1 MSKEKEYPFKL
12 ECSFGFLLSGLA
24 ERMFSSIII
33 PHIYKSSILSLAE
46 KGHIVYTHGPRS
58 RIDAMLINC
67 RFQKEGLPVPWIV
80 FSERFLM
87 FQDVSKLTRLI
98 KGLLKRVSTPFQEDM
113 YRRYMLDSNS
123 ASILFLE
130 REDSAQAIDTI
141 VELLK
146 IQQLTDKPI
155 FMVPQRIVYAK
166 SPLKVK
172 DASKTDAAQHASLQK
187 MFTLIRAKDKG
198 FIENG
203 EPINLKEKILKARN
217 EAKFL
222 DEIAKEIRG
231 ELIQGISSLGSN
243 ISGAT
248 IKERSFLIQKTIEDP
263 LLKSFLRSYS
273 MKQGIP
279 ADLLSDKVQKM
290 LDQIAADL
298 SPTYINMFNKTL
310 TWIFNDIFDGL
321 DIDRKGLET
330 VARVARKGSIVYVP
344 CHKSH
349 IDYLVLSYCLFHNWM
364 SVPLIA
370 AGVNLSFFPMGYIFR
385 KGGAFF
391 MRRTFKGNLLY
402 SEVFAAYIRTILGES
417 IPIEFF
423 IEGTR
428 SRSGKLMLPKKGLL
442 SMIVRGWD
450 AGATRDVIFV
460 PVYVGY
466 DTVLEENSYIREMK
480 GAPKKKEN
488 LFALIKARNFL
499 KRRYGKVY
507 IRFAK
512 PISLR
517 EYMKGKPKLTQMD
530 EVRRK
535 DLYDGL
541 ARIIARSIYSETV
554 ATPFA
559 ILCAVLMNQT
569 SAMEENYI
577 KDAFH
582 LYVEYLEHMGY
593 NKASSFN
600 NMDGA
605 FTDALNLAKKKRLI
619 SAVKGEEPREPDLIE
634 VPQDRRLALEYYKN
648 TVLNLFV
655 PISLVANVL
664 IRYPHGI
671 EKRRFMEEIKILS
684 SLVEN
689 EFFLDTNNF
698 EKTIDFMLKKNLVS
712 RSGGMFYVPPDKKD
726 YCLMFVGL
734 IENYLESYLAV
745 ALSISRVEG
754 KKDVLRAINSY
765 ASRMF
770 KKGTIKRPEALCLPN
785 YKGALDTFKAKGIL
799 DQDNK
804 IVKKEELDFI
814 ANEIEEY
821 LED

>member
-1 MSKEKEYPFKL
+1 MAKQKEYPFKI
-12 ECSFGFLLSGLA
+12 EGRYGFLLSHLVK
-24 ERMFSSIII
+24 RMFSNIIV
-33 PHIYKSSILSLAE
+33 PDIYKTSISTLAE
-46 KGHIVYTHGPRS
+46 NGHIVYTQGPRS
-58 RIDAMLINC
+58 RIDALLINY

-80 FSERFLM
+80 FGERLTM
-87 FQDVSKLTRLI
+87 FQSVSKLASLV
-98 KGLLKRVSTPFQEDM
+98 KGILKKVKSPFEGNMYQE
-113 YRRYMLDSNS
+113 YMLDSNS

-130 REDSAQAIDTI
+130 TKDKNLANHTI

-146 IQQLTDKPI
+146 IQQVTDKPI

-166 SPLKVK
+166 SPLKAK
-172 DASKTDAAQHASLQK
+172 DASKTDAAQHVSIGKLL
-187 MFTLIRAKDKG
+187 TLIGGKDRG
-198 FIENG
+198 FIEHG
-203 EPINLKEKILKARN
+203 EPINLKEKIRKAKN

-222 DEIAKEIRG
+222 DDIAREIRG
-231 ELIQGISSLGSN
+231 ELAQGITSLGSN

-248 IKERSFLIQKTIEDP
+248 IKSRSFLLHKTIEDP
-263 LLKSFLRSYS
+263 LLKSFLRSYA
-273 MKQGIP
+273 QDNGILG
-279 ADLLSDKVQKM
+279 DVLREKVRKI

-298 SPTYINMFNKTL
+298 SPAYINMFNKTL

-321 DIDRKGLET
+321 DVDRKGLET
-330 VARVARKGSIVYVP
+330 VARMARKGSIVYVP

-349 IDYLVLSYCLFHNWM
+349 IDYLVLSYCLYHNWM

-370 AGVNLSFFPMGYIFR
+370 AGINLSFFPVGHIFR

-391 MRRTFKGNLLY
+391 MRRTFKGNALY

-466 DTVLEENSYIREMK
+466 DTVLEEDSYIREMK
-480 GAPKKKEN
+480 GAPKEKEN
-488 LFALIKARNFL
+488 LFALIKARSFL

-507 IRFAK
+507 IRFAR

-517 EYMKGKPKLTQMD
+517 DYMKGMPRLSQMD
-530 EVRRK
+530 EVRRR
-535 DLYDGL
+535 DLYDSL
-541 ARIIARSIYSETV
+541 ARIIARSIYNETV

-569 SAMEENYI
+569 SAMEEDYV
-577 KDAFH
+577 KEAFC
-582 LYVEYLEHMGY
+582 LYVEYLDYLGY
-593 NKASSFN
+593 RKASSLN
-600 NMDGA
+600 NLDRA
-605 FTDALNLAKKKRLI
+605 FKDALNTTKRKRMI
-619 SAVKGEEPREPDLIE
+619 SVVRSEIPDEPDLIE
-634 VPQDRRLALEYYKN
+634 VPQDKRLALEYYKN
-648 TVLNLFV
+648 TVLNLYV

-689 EFFLDTNNF
+689 EFFLETDSF
-698 EKTIDFMLKKNLVS
+698 DKTLDFMLKKKLIS
-712 RSGGMFYVPPDKKD
+712 RSDNMFFAPPDKKN

-745 ALSISRVEG
+745 ALNISKVEG
-754 KKDVLRAINSY
+754 KKDVLRAIN
-765 ASRMF
+765 AHATRML

-799 DQDNK
+799 GQDNK
-804 IVKKEELDFI
+804 IVKKDELEFI
-814 ANEIEEY
+814 ANEIEAY